1 MNASLRGTKQSL
13 FKFEIAAESEN
24 FLRNDR
30 TKKKIKRKARSNA
43 QNKKTKKQL

>member
-30 TKKKIKRKARSNA
+30 TKKDKTKSPLERP
-43 QNKKTKKQL
+43 NKKIKKQL